1 MFLKNIVLIWINLIN
16 INCDANFASLYYTNA
31 NDPTSGGIFGNSE
44 FSDVNFVS
52 TQPKII

>member
-16 INCDANFASLYYTNA
+16 INCDANFASLYYSNA
-31 NDPTSGGIFGNSE
+31 NDPTSGGIYGNSE
-44 FSDVNFVS
+44 FPDVNFVS